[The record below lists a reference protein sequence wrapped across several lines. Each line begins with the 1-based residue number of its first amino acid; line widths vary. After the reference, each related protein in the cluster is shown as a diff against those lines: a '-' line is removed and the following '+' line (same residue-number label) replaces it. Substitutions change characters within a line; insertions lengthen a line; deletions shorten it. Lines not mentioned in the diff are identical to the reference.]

1 MVDISFLLKLRNL
14 GFATSE
20 DMEII
25 DTAAMAGEPEELG
38 PEDVFMKTGVYS
50 GSEEMVVEEM
60 DRYID
65 LRIHVYNDRK
75 LWKCFDN
82 TCTDFSNSN
91 DVFAL
96 RLCNNR
102 SRLLTIAKDA
112 HQSSD
117 FRLRADATNAINALG
132 KMGAKEYAGDIAA
145 IAKDNN
151 VDSDFRAHAIEA
163 LVKMAAKEY
172 IAAIAKDN
180 NVDSG
185 FRASAIEALGEM
197 DAKGCAGDIAAIAKD
212 NNVDPDF
219 LRAYAIE
226 ALVKMDAKE
235 YAGDIAAIAKD
246 NNVNSDLRASAIEAL
261 VKMDAKEYAG
271 DIAAIIKDNN
281 INGGLRENAIDALG
295 KMGARTELTRLFDDA
310 EIPERLREEI
320 HNKISLALDE

>member
-145 IAKDNN
+145 I
-151 VDSDFRAHAIEA
+151 
-163 LVKMAAKEY
+163 
-172 IAAIAKDN
+172 
-180 NVDSG
+180 
-185 FRASAIEALGEM
+185 
-197 DAKGCAGDIAAIAKD
+197 
-212 NNVDPDF
+212 
-219 LRAYAIE
+219 
-226 ALVKMDAKE
+226 
-235 YAGDIAAIAKD
+235 
-246 NNVNSDLRASAIEAL
+246 
-261 VKMDAKEYAG
+261 
-271 DIAAIIKDNN
+271 IKDNN